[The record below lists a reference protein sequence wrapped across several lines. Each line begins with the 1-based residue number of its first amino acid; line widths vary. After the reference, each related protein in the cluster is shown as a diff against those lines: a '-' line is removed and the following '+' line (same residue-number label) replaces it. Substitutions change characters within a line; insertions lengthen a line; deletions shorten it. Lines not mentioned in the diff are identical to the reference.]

1 MFVDGILQKV
11 EKLYLDNSNI
21 IYALGLDKADEGT
34 IRETMFLTWMKQKQT
49 VYSSKISD
57 FEVGDITFEVG
68 GRNKKGKQLREAD
81 KGYIVK
87 DNIEYAV
94 GKNVPIWMFGF
105 IY

>member
-1 MFVDGILQKV
+1 MKV
-11 EKLYLDNSNI
+11 T
-21 IYALGLDKADEGT
+21 LGLDKADEGT

-57 FEVGDITFEVG
+57 FEIDDITFEVG

>member
-1 MFVDGILQKV
+1 LNNLTPEQHRKV
-11 EKLYLDNSNI
+11 
-21 IYALGLDKADEGT
+21 
-34 IRETMFLTWMKQKQT
+34 
-49 VYSSKISD
+49 
-57 FEVGDITFEVG
+57 
-68 GRNKKGKQLREAD
+68 RNKKGKQLREAD

>member
-1 MFVDGILQKV
+1 
-11 EKLYLDNSNI
+11 
-21 IYALGLDKADEGT
+21 
-34 IRETMFLTWMKQKQT
+34 MFLTWMKQKQT

-57 FEVGDITFEVG
+57 FQIGDITFEVG

-94 GKNVPIWMFGF
+94 GKNALYGCLVLSINSNQQLT
-105 IY
+105 Y

>member
-1 MFVDGILQKV
+1 MSLDQDTVKNLNNLTPEQHRKV
-11 EKLYLDNSNI
+11 
-21 IYALGLDKADEGT
+21 
-34 IRETMFLTWMKQKQT
+34 
-49 VYSSKISD
+49 
-57 FEVGDITFEVG
+57 
-68 GRNKKGKQLREAD
+68 RNKKGKQLREAD

>member
-1 MFVDGILQKV
+1 M
-11 EKLYLDNSNI
+11 
-21 IYALGLDKADEGT
+21 DEA
-34 IRETMFLTWMKQKQT
+34 EAT

-57 FEVGDITFEVG
+57 FEIGDITFEVG